1 MTTAADGHEEPG
13 GPGRAGRPVAP
24 RVPSQPVPFEVE
36 IRAAQRYERGLA
48 VKAAVLIAALAVLF
62 VLRALYFA

>member
-13 GPGRAGRPVAP
+13 GPGRAGWPVTA
-24 RVPSQPVPFEVE
+24 RATSQPVPFEQE
-36 IRAAQRYERGLA
+36 IRVAQRYERGLA
-48 VKAAVLIAALAVLF
+48 VKAAAVIAALVVLF